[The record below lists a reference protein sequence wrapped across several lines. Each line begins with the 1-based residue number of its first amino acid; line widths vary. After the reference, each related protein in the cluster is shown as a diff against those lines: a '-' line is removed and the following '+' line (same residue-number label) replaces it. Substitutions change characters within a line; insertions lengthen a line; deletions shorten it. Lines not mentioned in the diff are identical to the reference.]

1 LEKKHKQLE
10 AKDLREMTVDE
21 LRRKSDDLSRE
32 LMRARFAKA
41 NQQLKNPLK
50 IREIRRS
57 IARILTIMHEKK
69 GQMTQQRE
77 VK

>member
-1 LEKKHKQLE
+1 MEKKNKQFK
-10 AKDLREMTVDE
+10 AKDLRELTTDE
-21 LRRKSDDLSRE
+21 LRRKSDELCRE

-50 IREIRRS
+50 IRDIRRS
-57 IARILTIMHEKK
+57 IARVLTILHEKN
-69 GQMTQQRE
+69 RE